1 MSLEILL
8 SSCQKLP
15 FLKREDQWTNK
26 DSSQGQLVAEA
37 DSVVAEV
44 AVIEEVE
51 AVASVEVAEV
61 VVIEEEE
68 AVASPV
74 EVAEVPQEAE
84 EEATDSNF
92 HHTEFNLD

>member
-1 MSLEILL
+1 
-8 SSCQKLP
+8 
-15 FLKREDQWTNK
+15 
-26 DSSQGQLVAEA
+26 VAEA

-51 AVASVEVAEV
+51 AVASVEEAEV

-74 EVAEVPQEAE
+74 EVAEVLQEAE